1 MDKINELLGK
11 LDRQVTPA
19 IKRKIDALNTLN
31 QKYHEAYIAL
41 QADPENEE
49 LREALAEIDE
59 FIEEQS
65 EALEELL
72 VIEVQKRE
80 AEKDRKPEAK
90 PNSNQEPE
98 KKEKS
103 GVFGIV
109 LGVVL
114 LGASLG
120 AINLFRNK

>member
-31 QKYHEAYIAL
+31 QKYDETYNAL
-41 QADPENEE
+41 KAEPENEE
-49 LREALAEIDE
+49 LKEALAEIDE

-72 VIEVQKRE
+72 VIEVQKKE
-80 AEKDRKPEAK
+80 AEKGKKPEVK
-90 PNSNQEPE
+90 PNGNQEPE